1 MHKYVLSID
10 TRNLT
15 YCFYAEDENGELYKA
30 TDSISI
36 YFADTYTQYYK
47 DGTYNLGSYEN
58 IFTTANFGSNVKYEA
73 SFTWTGASNWGN
85 GDKAT
90 VMDDRD
96 GDGTPE
102 EYPVLKGYVQNEKS
116 YWALVDG
123 KLVQYNSSKHTAD
136 QRVSPN
142 YDLEAVRIYAEA
154 NCGVLLDEL
163 KITIG
168 NVCSK

>member
-1 MHKYVLSID
+1 MYTAKGSPFAVIAFSLFL
-10 TRNLT
+10 RK
-15 YCFYAEDENGELYKA
+15 FG
-30 TDSISI
+30 IS
-36 YFADTYTQYYK
+36 
-47 DGTYNLGSYEN
+47 
-58 IFTTANFGSNVKYEA
+58 EA
-73 SFTWTGASNWGN
+73 RTPYRKKGN

-102 EYPVLKGYVQNEKS
+102 EYPVLKGYIQNEKS

>member
-1 MHKYVLSID
+1 MY
-10 TRNLT
+10 
-15 YCFYAEDENGELYKA
+15 
-30 TDSISI
+30 
-36 YFADTYTQYYK
+36 
-47 DGTYNLGSYEN
+47 DG
-58 IFTTANFGSNVKYEA
+58 
-73 SFTWTGASNWGN
+73 
-85 GDKAT
+85 
-90 VMDDRD
+90 D

-102 EYPVLKGYVQNEKS
+102 EHPVLKGYVQNAKS

-123 KLVQYNSSKHTAD
+123 KLVQYKDGTHTAD

-168 NVCSK
+168 NVYGR